1 MTRVLSIVGKSKRGK
16 TTLLKQLI
24 SLLKERGYT
33 VCVIKHSS
41 KRLTYKDFDH
51 KGKDTFVLSEAG
63 ADEIWLTSPSVTY
76 HLTPGETSLREMIS
90 STKADFIFTEGYKQA
105 DTEKIVLK
113 AQGEDI
119 AVKGKILAVLEG
131 EYDPEDVLKLLIYS

>member
-16 TTLLKQLI
+16 TTLLRQLI

-33 VCVIKHSS
+33 VCVIKHSD
-41 KRLTYKDFDH
+41 KNLTYKDFDH
-51 KGKDTFVLSEAG
+51 KGKDTYAFSEAG

-76 HLTPGETSLREMIS
+76 HLTPGETFLCEMINT
-90 STKADFIFTEGYKQA
+90 TKADFVFTEGFKQA

-113 AQGEDI
+113 AQGKTLQSRE
-119 AVKGKILAVLEG
+119 KF
-131 EYDPEDVLKLLIYS
+131 